1 MLFATFNF
9 FCCKQCFVSARA
21 PFPFPLPH
29 TSIQQN
35 LLNVQYTTIDKQRF
49 RMVKFMKKRGL
60 KITWHCLFNNIE
72 IKQLTSGFCY
82 KKTILL
88 LVCIYG
94 RSRIFLS
101 FENSGAVGSPKLFDA
116 STLQDAYQIYL
127 QYFSF
132 FVCLWKGKQTKRCTI
147 VTLVI

>member
-9 FCCKQCFVSARA
+9 FCWKQYFGSALA
-21 PFPFPLPH
+21 PFPFPIPH

-35 LLNVQYTTIDKQRF
+35 FLNVQYTTIDKQRF

-82 KKTILL
+82 KKNYIAFSVHLRPEPNISVL
-88 LVCIYG
+88 WKL
-94 RSRIFLS
+94 RSRRKSKVVRCFHTARCISDLFTVFFIFCVL
-101 FENSGAVGSPKLFDA
+101 V
-116 STLQDAYQIYL
+116 
-127 QYFSF
+127 
-132 FVCLWKGKQTKRCTI
+132 KG
-147 VTLVI
+147 